1 MKELVLIVGARGQ
14 LGEVM
19 ARAWSDAH
27 EVVAWGREE
36 LDLTAPDAVA
46 GTIGALCPDVIIN
59 CAAYNDVDGAQ
70 RDPETALAVNAWAV
84 RSLARA
90 ASDLDATFVH
100 FSTDFVF
107 DGTTD
112 RPYREDDQPNPRGT
126 YAVSKLLGEWFAME
140 VPRHYVIRVESLFG
154 GRQGRSSIDKMLGAI
169 LAGQEVRAFA
179 DRTVSPSYVD
189 DVVEAA
195 TALVEGGHPRGL
207 YHCVNTGWTTWAE
220 LAREMARLAG
230 RPGARIAEIAMAAA
244 GLPTPRPQF
253 AALSNAKLVLCG
265 IEMPTWQDA
274 LGRHVLRNEAM
285 GQ

>member
-1 MKELVLIVGARGQ
+1 MKELVLVVGAHGQ

-19 ARAWSDAH
+19 AQRWGDTH
-27 EVVAWGREE
+27 QVVAWGRDE
-36 LDLTAPDAVA
+36 LDLTAPEAVV
-46 GTIGALCPDVIIN
+46 GTIGALSPDVIIN
-59 CAAYNDVDGAQ
+59 CAAFNDVDGAQ

-84 RSLARA
+84 RTLARTA
-90 ASDLDATFVH
+90 ADLDATFVH

-107 DGTTD
+107 DGATD
-112 RPYREDDQPNPRGT
+112 RPYREDDPPNPRGT

-154 GRQGRSSIDKMLGAI
+154 GRRARSSIDKMLAAI
-169 LAGQEVRAFA
+169 LAGEEVRAFA

-189 DVVEAA
+189 DVVEAT

-207 YHCVNTGWTTWAE
+207 YHCVNTGWTSWAE
-220 LAREMARLAG
+220 LARELVRLTG
-230 RPGARIAEIAMAAA
+230 RPESRITEIATADA
-244 GLPTPRPQF
+244 GLASPRPKF

-274 LGRHVLRNEAM
+274 LGRHVLRNAAM
-285 GQ
+285 GP